1 MFISITQLR
10 KNIFNIFDNA
20 IKTDE
25 PVYIKTKKGNAV
37 IISQNELEDLK
48 ETIYLMSNKTTYN
61 NIIQGMQTPLEECVE
76 DNNLF

>member
-1 MFISITQLR
+1 MLISITQLR

-20 IKTDE
+20 IETDE